1 MPQHPTE
8 SSEML
13 TETAGQVPAIV
24 TRRGM
29 RGIMQH
35 GLWTP
40 IPIMGGDG
48 EGDGDPPPP
57 PPPPGD
63 KKDDPPPPPPSG
75 ENFSREYVEGL
86 RKEAAENRKKAAA
99 AETKLQEHENAKL
112 SETERLQKE
121 RDEATAKAEQ
131 TEAKARQRVI
141 RSEVRVVASELG
153 FADPSDAHRFLDDDA
168 IELDDDGEPKNVK
181 ALLEKL
187 AKDKPYLLKTEG
199 AKSNGV
205 PGTPRSNGNHAT
217 RDQIVEEKYQKLA
230 GARGVSRL
238 G

>member
-13 TETAGQVPAIV
+13 TETAGLVPAIV

-40 IPIMGGDG
+40 LPVMGGDG
-48 EGDGDPPPP
+48 EEEGETPPPP
-57 PPPPGD
+57 PPPS
-63 KKDDPPPPPPSG
+63 DPPKEEQKPP

-86 RKEAAENRKKAAA
+86 RKEAAENRRKAAT
-99 AETKLQEHENAKL
+99 AEAKLKEQDDAKL

-121 RDEATAKAEQ
+121 RDEARTKAEQ
-131 TEAKARQRVI
+131 IEARARQRVI

-187 AKDKPYLLKTEG
+187 AKDKSYLLKTEG
-199 AKSNGV
+199 AGSAG
-205 PGTPRSNGNHAT
+205 PPRTPRSNGHQETHEERVGKTLQEMET
-217 RDQIVEEKYQKLA
+217 RY
-230 GARGVSRL
+230 RL
-238 G
+238 P